1 MPDEITFDDCC
12 RIILEDW
19 RWRQDDNEPELL
31 DYKRNLLT
39 LLNKEFGIGWV
50 DKSLELPQHE
60 GLPALVTTM
69 PRDYGGLAGPFA
81 SWIEYDFLSGEQKVL
96 DLHRKELA
104 VAETALKQR
113 WIALFRDLLLMRWP
127 DAVRR
132 KTSWARLRDLGLG
145 EPVDEIDFF

>member
-1 MPDEITFDDCC
+1 MSGEITFDDCC

-19 RWRQDDNEPELL
+19 RWRRDDNEPELL
-31 DYKRNLLT
+31 DYKRSLLT
-39 LLNKEFGIGWV
+39 LLNKEFGISWL
-50 DKSLELPQHE
+50 DEWLELPRHD

-69 PRDYGGLAGPFA
+69 PRDYASLADPFA
-81 SWIEYDFLSGEQKVL
+81 SWVEYDFLAGEQKVL
-96 DLHRKELA
+96 DRHRKELA

-127 DAVRR
+127 EALHR
-132 KTSWARLRDLGLG
+132 KTSWARLRELGLG